1 MEEDWMAQCEAEPL
15 AYSGAIQPHGG
26 LVCLDAQWRVTH
38 VSAQIK
44 EFVTPRII
52 AGDALPD
59 ELACVLFAAVAK
71 LSHLSGSR
79 CELFAVEGI
88 GPMPL
93 DMVVI
98 RSNLSIVVELIPH
111 TTQVEGIG
119 LEHLSVRPPANGREA
134 QALHEKIAAK
144 FHDLTGFDRV
154 MVYVFREDGDGEVL
168 AEARR
173 EAVYGS
179 YLGLRYPGSDIPAIA
194 RALYVKNPWRLIPD
208 SHAGAVSLCSDGS
221 APADLTWS
229 DLRSVS
235 PMHLHYLANM
245 GVSASLSFPIV
256 IAGALWGLIACH
268 HALPRNLALTT
279 LCSAARLARH
289 YSLEI
294 SSWQMSRQLRFTDEL
309 TDRLGFLRMALMRH
323 GHVLS
328 ALAEIS
334 SCVLEQFHACGMA
347 VRQGEDWAQ
356 SGEVPALHA
365 LGLLDEWLE
374 VEGQELINSCDCL
387 GQTVRELGPVAVSG
401 MLAFRLTSR
410 RYGSM
415 SFFIFRREMLHE
427 VEWGGNPHKPVEYQ
441 QGDIG
446 VAPRRSFEKWVEK
459 RIGHSSPWQKQDRIA
474 AMRLRLLLVNMY
486 S

>member
-1 MEEDWMAQCEAEPL
+1 MAHCEAEPL

-26 LVCLDAQWRVTH
+26 LLCLDAHLNVSH
-38 VSAQIK
+38 VSEQIEK
-44 EFVTPRII
+44 FVTQRIV
-52 AGDALPD
+52 AGHVLPD
-59 ELACVLFAAVAK
+59 ELACVLFAAAAK

-79 CELFAVEGI
+79 CELFAVDGI
-88 GPMPL
+88 GPVLL

-98 RSNLSIVVELIPH
+98 RSNLTLIVELFRH
-111 TTQVEGIG
+111 TIQVENIG
-119 LEHLSVRPPANGREA
+119 FENCPVRPPVNDREA
-134 QALHEKIAAK
+134 QALHEKIAVR

-168 AEARR
+168 AEMRR
-173 EAVYGS
+173 EEVYGS
-179 YLGLRYPGSDIPAIA
+179 YLGLRFPGSDIPAIA

-208 SHAGAVSLCSDGS
+208 IQAGAVSLCSDGS
-221 APADLTWS
+221 ALADLTWS

-235 PMHLHYLANM
+235 AMHLRYLANM
-245 GVSASLSFPIV
+245 GVGASLSFPIV
-256 IAGALWGLIACH
+256 IGGALWGLIACH

-294 SSWQMSRQLRFTDEL
+294 SSWEMSGQLRFTDEL
-309 TDRLGFLRMALMRH
+309 TDRLGSIRMALLRH
-323 GHVLS
+323 GDVLS

-334 SCVLEQFHACGMA
+334 SCVLDQFHACGLA
-347 VRQGEDWAQ
+347 VRQGDDWAQ

-365 LGLLDEWLE
+365 LRLLDEWLE
-374 VEGQELINSCDCL
+374 VEGQELINSCDCI

-410 RYGSM
+410 RRGTL
-415 SFFIFRREMLHE
+415 SFFIFRREILHE

-441 QGDIG
+441 QGDIV
-446 VAPRRSFEKWVEK
+446 VAPRRSFEKWLEK

-474 AMRLRLLLVNMY
+474 AMRLRLLLINMY
-486 S
+486 R